1 MCNRSA
7 NEFCSDLA
15 GAEGVQAPSGH
26 PSYEPATIWHRRY
39 AAHVIDFD
47 ADVAAEALLTAKPV
61 LLGKLRV
68 ACDVDAA
75 GAKRGVREV
84 LRFLALTG
92 MADGGL
98 TPSPRVDDAWH
109 EVILCTREYAA
120 LCQRYFGRFVHHDPG
135 GSDEL
140 NHRRF
145 HDTLRLYNLHF
156 GPPDPAWWGKAAA
169 LAPQADC
176 GACEAPPP

>member
-1 MCNRSA
+1 VH
-7 NEFCSDLA
+7 E
-15 GAEGVQAPSGH
+15 
-26 PSYEPATIWHRRY
+26 
-39 AAHVIDFD
+39 FD
-47 ADVAAEALLTAKPV
+47 ADAAAEALLSEKPV
-61 LLGKLRV
+61 LFEKLGA
-68 ACDVDAA
+68 ACDVDAD
-75 GAKRGVREV
+75 GARRGTAEV

-92 MADGGL
+92 LAEGGL

-109 EVILCTREYAA
+109 EIILCTREYAA

-135 GSDEL
+135 GSDAL

-145 HDTLRLYNLHF
+145 RETLRLYNLHF

-176 GACEAPPP
+176 GACESPPT